1 LTRAPFQLTKVAGGD
16 DDDDDDDD
24 DDSAELK

>member
-24 DDSAELK
+24 DSAELK